1 MNQEIRKT
9 RKLRAVPRED
19 FRSCRSVRPASVT
32 DALQLLEGV
41 PEVIEDI
48 SRQQR
53 LLGLIAVK
61 NCDFRCTS
69 TQPRRESR
77 SVVSREALTKQA
89 GADSGEN
96 IAHSTGGHAGI
107 ACGVVAQRP
116 TALSHDRATAFEQK
130 CDRKML
136 T

>member
-1 MNQEIRKT
+1 MNQQIRKT
-9 RKLRAVPRED
+9 GKLRAVPRED
-19 FRSCRSVRPASVT
+19 FRSCRSVGPASDT

-41 PEVIEDI
+41 PEVIEDV

-53 LLGLIAVK
+53 LLGLIAVE
-61 NCDFRCTS
+61 NCDFRCAPA
-69 TQPRRESR
+69 QPRTDSR
-77 SVVSREALTKQA
+77 RVVKRKALSKQA

-116 TALSHDRATAFEQK
+116 T
-130 CDRKML
+130 
-136 T
+136 